1 MLHPSLA
8 FASGSPVYC
17 ADLTF
22 ITCNELI
29 FFSEDNRMYSFKT
42 LQKSA
47 SKSFLGK
54 IRYACRHYSQETLES
69 PVLQPGKKKLQ
80 KPVLQTLRRTNKKEA
95 VATNSV
101 ISSLLSKYN
110 NRQVDPSDLKK
121 YVKPVTS
128 ITVGETIDLSRAS
141 EILQQN
147 GLHHSVLVDEEII
160 NWRVTLENDQHDVM
174 VLANGTFVGWGLTEE
189 QMMKAY
195 VPTLMGSVM
204 IGHEHESE
212 EMDYVEIEESAL
224 DEEGS
229 FMQGDVLIIQGRSA
243 EKKHLE
249 MAAFAMGLSRSTR
262 LSVLEESLEEYIQ
275 ITRENSEILSGGLKL
290 TSKEADVLR
299 LTGNL
304 FLLRGKLNLYSE
316 LIETPD
322 LYWTEP
328 TLEKIYESV
337 SRRLD
342 IQPRISIM
350 NRKLDYVTE
359 EQRALLSVLNEKK
372 GTRLEWIIIILI
384 MVEVGFET
392 VHFIEKYWDRDL
404 LR

>member
-1 MLHPSLA
+1 
-8 FASGSPVYC
+8 
-17 ADLTF
+17 
-22 ITCNELI
+22 
-29 FFSEDNRMYSFKT
+29 MYSFKT
-42 LQKSA
+42 LQKSV

-229 FMQGDVLIIQGRSA
+229 FMQGDVLVIQGRSA

>member
-1 MLHPSLA
+1 MYL
-8 FASGSPVYC
+8 
-17 ADLTF
+17 
-22 ITCNELI
+22 
-29 FFSEDNRMYSFKT
+29 NRISQSHAIRSCISNT
-42 LQKSA
+42 G
-47 SKSFLGK
+47 FL
-54 IRYACRHYSQETLES
+54 RYAYRFYSQNS
-69 PVLQPGKKKLQ
+69 PDSAIIKTTVGKKKHQ
-80 KPVLQTLRRTNKKEA
+80 KPVLQTLRRTNQKES
-95 VATNSV
+95 VATNSI

-110 NRQVDPSDLKK
+110 NRQVDPSDLIK

-141 EILQQN
+141 DILQQN
-147 GLHHSVLVDEEII
+147 GLHYSVLVDDEII
-160 NWRVTLENDQHDVM
+160 NWSVTFEDDQHDLM
-174 VLANGTFVGWGLTEE
+174 VLANGTLVGWGLTEQ
-189 QMMKAY
+189 QMMRTY
-195 VPTLMGSVM
+195 IPTLMGSVVNS
-204 IGHEHESE
+204 HPYESE
-212 EMDYVEIEESAL
+212 EMDYVEIDKGAL

-229 FMQGDVLIIQGRSA
+229 FMQGDVLVIQGHST
-243 EKKHLE
+243 EQKQLE

-262 LSVLEESLEEYIQ
+262 LSILEESLEKHIQ
-275 ITRENSEILSGGLKL
+275 VTRENSEILSGGLKL

-384 MVEVGFET
+384 MVEVCFET
-392 VHFIEKYWDRDL
+392 VHFVEKYWDRNTEKSIA
-404 LR
+404 

>member
-1 MLHPSLA
+1 MYLTRSTRNLFPRLPISKTSSFIYAYRFNSQNLSNLLVIK
-8 FASGSPVYC
+8 AS
-17 ADLTF
+17 A
-22 ITCNELI
+22 
-29 FFSEDNRMYSFKT
+29 
-42 LQKSA
+42 A
-47 SKSFLGK
+47 
-54 IRYACRHYSQETLES
+54 
-69 PVLQPGKKKLQ
+69 KKKHP
-80 KPVLQTLRRTNKKEA
+80 KPVLQTLRRTNQKEA
-95 VATNSV
+95 VETNSL

-110 NRQVDPSDLKK
+110 NRQVDPSDLIK

-128 ITVGETIDLSRAS
+128 ITVGESFDLVRTS

-147 GLHHSVLVDEEII
+147 GLHYSILVDDEII
-160 NWRVTLENDQHDVM
+160 NWQVTLDNTQHDLM
-174 VLANGTFVGWGLTEE
+174 VLANGTLVGWGLTEE
-189 QMMKAY
+189 QMMRGY
-195 VPTLMGSVM
+195 VPTLKASV
-204 IGHEHESE
+204 INAHEYESE
-212 EMDYVEIEESAL
+212 EMDYIEIDNGAL
-224 DEEGS
+224 EEEGS
-229 FMQGDVLIIQGRSA
+229 FMQGDVLVIQGQSA
-243 EKKHLE
+243 EQKKLE

-262 LSVLEESLEEYIQ
+262 LSVLEESLEKHIAV
-275 ITRENSEILSGGLKL
+275 TRENSEILSGGLKL
-290 TSKEADVLR
+290 TSNEADVLR

-337 SRRLD
+337 GRRLD

-392 VHFIEKYWDRDL
+392 VHFVEKYWDREQKQ
-404 LR
+404 

>member
-229 FMQGDVLIIQGRSA
+229 FMQGDVLVIQGRSA